1 MRMSRKHYQT
11 TQAVNQRQCSSY
23 KCQVRIN
30 LIKQNP
36 VKVQNAYVRKWFW
49 PIAGEQ
55 IDAASDHF

>member
-36 VKVQNAYVRKWFW
+36 VKVQNAYVRK
-49 PIAGEQ
+49 
-55 IDAASDHF
+55 